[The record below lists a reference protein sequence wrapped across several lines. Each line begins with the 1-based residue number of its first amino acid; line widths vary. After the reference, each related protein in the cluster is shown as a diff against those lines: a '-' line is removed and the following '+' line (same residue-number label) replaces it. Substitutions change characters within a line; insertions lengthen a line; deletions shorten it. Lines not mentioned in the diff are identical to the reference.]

1 MHNKR
6 NSGFTL
12 VELVVVIAVL
22 AILAGVGAVAYNG
35 YIDYA
40 HRASDEELLAAVNT
54 AFAAACED
62 RGVDRMSLKA
72 DRASLAPATDDAK
85 SSIKGIE
92 TISGLT
98 GDALTGFQNAFASY
112 FEGNTNKNLEYY
124 DFDEIKF
131 AGGKLMFTGDKSAYD
146 KAKAEAAKS
155 AFKNSNFS
163 DDIEGLIK
171 NVEGVTA
178 LFSGFVGEPEDGTLE
193 VRLKALGDLGVNLD
207 STIKALKEQYG
218 ITDESSGT
226 ELANAMVLHVAHLTS
241 MTDTDAL
248 VDAAAGGG
256 SLPPEQ
262 TIVALP
268 MMLGMCTAY
277 SNSEYA
283 SSAFK
288 AQYAAA
294 MDSDSSDPLTVL
306 LLLSSLTG
314 DDGYKDYMASED
326 FHNDLDG
333 YTGALTL
340 VDQNSD
346 AVDLTDPKA
355 FSNDNFMALIMSILG
370 E

>member
-72 DRASLAPATDDAK
+72 DSVSLDPATGDAK
-85 SSIKGIE
+85 SPIKGIK
-92 TISGLT
+92 TISALKDT
-98 GDALTGFQNAFASY
+98 DAVTGFQNAFASY
-112 FEGNTNKNLEYY
+112 FEGNTSKKLEYY

-146 KAKAEAAKS
+146 KAKAEAAKN

-163 DDIEGLIK
+163 TDIEGLIK

-178 LFSGFVGEPEDGTLE
+178 LFSSFVGEPGDGTLE
-193 VRLKALGDLGVNLD
+193 ERLNALSILHVDPV
-207 STIKALKEQYG
+207 STVATLKEQYG

-226 ELANAMVLHVAHLTS
+226 ELANAMVLHVAHLTNS
-241 MTDTDAL
+241 TDTDAL
-248 VDAAAGGG
+248 ADAIAAGEV
-256 SLPPEQ
+256 PPDQ
-262 TIVALP
+262 SIVVLP

-277 SNSEYA
+277 YHSEYA
-283 SSAFK
+283 TPDFK
-288 AQYAAA
+288 AKYEDAMADSSPTALLGLAMGGVTGDGGYAAY
-294 MDSDSSDPLTVL
+294 S
-306 LLLSSLTG
+306 
-314 DDGYKDYMASED
+314 ASED
-326 FHNDLDG
+326 FRNDMNG

-346 AVDLTDPKA
+346 AVDLTDPNA
-355 FSNDNFMALIMSILG
+355 FSNDDFMALIRSILG